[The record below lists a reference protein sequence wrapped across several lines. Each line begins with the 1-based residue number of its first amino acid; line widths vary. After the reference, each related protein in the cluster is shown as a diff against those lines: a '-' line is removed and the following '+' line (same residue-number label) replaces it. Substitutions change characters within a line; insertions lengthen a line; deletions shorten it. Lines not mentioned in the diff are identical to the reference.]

1 MGAQLMS
8 HAKHFEV
15 MFNLNGR
22 IIYCNGHFICM
33 TGLSLD
39 DVLGRTWE
47 ALFMSPWA
55 AGSQIPFSDWFKSKA
70 EIAVHESEVFSQAG
84 ERYRVRWNT
93 VPLRDTSGTMFGVV
107 SIGEDMS
114 EKRRLE
120 GELLD
125 SSVRERWARE
135 STDRPKASGNA
146 HPRYIGTDVFEHAFP
161 RDANKPSSSN
171 RADNKQHD

>member
-1 MGAQLMS
+1 MS
-8 HAKHFEV
+8 HATHFEV

-22 IIYCNGHFICM
+22 IIHCNGHFIRK

-39 DVLGRTWE
+39 DVLGRTWD
-47 ALFMSPWA
+47 AVFVSPWA
-55 AGSQIPFSDWFKSKA
+55 ADSQIPFSDWFKTKA
-70 EIAVHESEVFSQAG
+70 KIMVHESEVFSQAG

-93 VPLRDTSGTMFGVV
+93 VPLRDTSGTMIGVA

-146 HPRYIGTDVFEHAFP
+146 HPSYIANDVFERAFQ

-171 RADNKQHD
+171 CADNKQHD